1 MIRSSN
7 ALVWRALRGVA
18 LLICF
23 MTFVLPMAAL
33 ADGTG
38 PEPPIQNPDP
48 LRSSGDDGL
57 TTIVVTLLTVL
68 WSMP

>member
-7 ALVWRALRGVA
+7 APVWCALRVMI
-18 LLICF
+18 LLVCF
-23 MTFVLPMAAL
+23 MAVVLPMAAL

-38 PEPPIQNPDP
+38 PEPPIQSPD
-48 LRSSGDDGL
+48 LMGSFGDGL
-57 TTIVVTLLTVL
+57 TTVVVSVLTVL